1 MGSAV
6 LISKPYSDNIITID
20 FSPVHSTGK
29 NYDVF
34 RHEGFN
40 SAVEPIRNP
49 DDITKAL
56 EYFYSKGEYRNWC
69 IFQIGITSGLRASDL
84 LRLKVSDVANPVCG
98 GGYQVKHGVKFR
110 LECKKT
116 KRFHKHVTVQITPA
130 AEKTLQIYLDLMGKP
145 GCKYENYFKNNG
157 YLFPSRKRSNSN
169 SKRSKVAY
177 KQPSDPIDVDTL
189 QKLLKKELQGDLKL
203 PYNIG
208 THTLRKTFCYQFYRQ
223 NQESPMALATL
234 QGILNHSSQ
243 STTLAYIG
251 ITQQETDEMLSTFDL
266 GTDFV
271 ENLPE

>member
-29 NYDVF
+29 NYDVT

-40 SAVEPIRNP
+40 SAVEPIRDPN
-49 DDITKAL
+49 DITKAL

-69 IFQIGITSGLRASDL
+69 IFQLGITSGLRASDL

-157 YLFPSRKRSNSN
+157 YLFPSGKRSNSN
-169 SKRSKVAY
+169 SKRSKTAY
-177 KQPSDPIDVDTL
+177 KQPGDPIDVDVPYAYGNFHISEPC
-189 QKLLKKELQGDLKL
+189 KKVDIC
-203 PYNIG
+203 P
-208 THTLRKTFCYQFYRQ
+208 R
-223 NQESPMALATL
+223 
-234 QGILNHSSQ
+234 
-243 STTLAYIG
+243 
-251 ITQQETDEMLSTFDL
+251 DDMLGYVLTFD
-266 GTDFV
+266 TWTV
-271 ENLPE
+271 EVTILPLLMPNMKSLKYIL

>member
-40 SAVEPIRNP
+40 SAGEPIRNP

-157 YLFPSRKRSNSN
+157 YLFPSGKRSNSN

-177 KQPSDPIDVDTL
+177 KQPGDPIDVDTL